1 MEWTTIMSSL
11 IAAILGSGGV
21 GAFMYRKEIKENKRI
36 ENEKSLSDG
45 WKELAEGKQAR
56 ISTLED
62 TITKKDDKIDA
73 LYTEIADLRNE
84 IDHLRTENAVLKV
97 YKCEKIGCIDR
108 QPPFGKMQVLIKTDK
123 NDTRIPKQ

>member
-1 MEWTTIMSSL
+1 MEWGTILTSL
-11 IAAILGSGGV
+11 IAALLGSGGV
-21 GAFMYRKEIKENKRI
+21 GAVLYRKEIKENKRI

-62 TITKKDDKIDA
+62 TVDRKDEKIDA
-73 LYTEIADLRNE
+73 LYGEIAELRNI

-97 YKCEKIGCIDR
+97 YKCVKVGCIER
-108 QPPFGKMQVLIKTDK
+108 QPPFGSTNDKFDAATAEITD
-123 NDTRIPKQ
+123 N